1 MNSWKLFSDYNV
13 MSPKWPS
20 RINLRTSF
28 TGRVNLLNC
37 AWPLW
42 NISAA
47 NTTNGDTVLNRD
59 FREFIEFLK
68 ANGVRY
74 LVVGGYALAVHGHP
88 RYTKDLDVWIERTP
102 ENARQLIQALDQFG
116 FRLENLKAEDFLQ
129 PDQIIQLGFP
139 PVRIDLLTSL
149 TGLDFPSCHN
159 RRIEVDLEGLKV
171 DFIGLEDLKKSK
183 LAAGRLQDLADLE
196 SLS

>member
-1 MNSWKLFSDYNV
+1 
-13 MSPKWPS
+13 MSPKWTS
-20 RINLRTSF
+20 GINLRTSF

-42 NISAA
+42 NISVA

-59 FREFIEFLK
+59 FREFIECLN
-68 ANGVRY
+68 ANDVRY

-88 RYTKDLDVWIERTP
+88 RYTKDLDVWVERSP
-102 ENARQLIQALDQFG
+102 LNAQRLLQALEQFG
-116 FRLENLKAEDFLQ
+116 FRFENLKAEDFLQ
-129 PDQIIQLGFP
+129 LDQIIQLGYP

-149 TGLDFPSCHN
+149 TGLDFPSCHES
-159 RRIEVDLEGLKV
+159 RLAVDIEGLKV
-171 DFIGLEDLKKSK
+171 DFIGLDDLKLNKK
-183 LAAGRLQDLADLE
+183 AAGRLQDLADLE